1 MQNFD
6 ANNNNK
12 EEIKLMETIG
22 KNCVKNILLDILL
35 FVWGELC
42 CF

>member
-12 EEIKLMETIG
+12 KEIKLMETTG
-22 KNCVKNILLDILL
+22 KNCVKNILLDFFL